1 MELVGP
7 SHAKEFGHFLVEKA
21 MSCTVRLDPLAVEDE
36 LRNGPLSDMPD
47 NFLRGAGAGLDIN
60 LGVGNL
66 VLFKEPFGFAAI
78 AAPRSG
84 IHQNMHPSII
94 SITTTTTEA

>member
-1 MELVGP
+1 LVGTTHP
-7 SHAKEFGHFLVEKA
+7 KELFHFLVEKSTA
-21 MSCTVRLDPLAVEDE
+21 GAVGLYPFAIDNELGDSPFAYVLDNL
-36 LRNGPLSDMPD
+36 
-47 NFLRGAGAGLDIN
+47 LRGARAGLDID

-66 VLFKEPFGFAAI
+66 VLIKKPFGLAAI

-94 SITTTTTEA
+94 PTANNYA